1 MCVKGSF
8 SVRFFCAYLA
18 TYLFQHLFAST
29 NSNEVRQKMIDM
41 AGKYVGIGIR
51 VLKDPI
57 TLDEFTAQRLGKF
70 RLVKIQFY
78 VHVQDVEIY
87 ICCSQYI
94 AKNSIYDLF
103 WLRAKSPAL
112 LQDNTDVYL
121 NMEAGYQVCLLFS
134 TVLPV
139 TS

>member
-1 MCVKGSF
+1 
-8 SVRFFCAYLA
+8 
-18 TYLFQHLFAST
+18 
-29 NSNEVRQKMIDM
+29 MIDM
-41 AGKYVGIGIR
+41 AVKNIGIGIK

-78 VHVQDVEIY
+78 VHVQDVGIY
-87 ICCSQYI
+87 ICYSQYVV
-94 AKNSIYDLF
+94 KSKVNDFL
-103 WLRAKSPAL
+103 WMRAKSPAL
-112 LQDNTDVYL
+112 LQDNTDAYL
-121 NMEAGYQVCLLFS
+121 NLEAGYHVCLLIS

>member
-1 MCVKGSF
+1 MCLS
-8 SVRFFCAYLA
+8 SHIR

-41 AGKYVGIGIR
+41 AVKYIGIGIR

-87 ICCSQYI
+87 ICYSQYI
-94 AKNSIYDLF
+94 V
-103 WLRAKSPAL
+103 R
-112 LQDNTDVYL
+112 
-121 NMEAGYQVCLLFS
+121 
-134 TVLPV
+134 